1 MREIKFRAIPENRY
15 DEDVDSILDS
25 IAFYTKGKG
34 FDGTF
39 VYGHLN
45 GDYILGDTL
54 DATEEYYNP
63 SYWIKIDKDTIMQYT
78 GLKDK
83 NGKEIYE
90 GDILKDTDNEIYYV
104 DFIRGCF
111 YLRTNYKSF
120 PHLGWTEWLP
130 MCEIDRLADPV
141 DFEIVGNIYENP
153 ELLD

>member
-1 MREIKFRAIPENRY
+1 MREIKFRAIPKNRY

-25 IAFYTKGKG
+25 IAFYTEGKG
-34 FDGTF
+34 FDDTF

-83 NGKEIYE
+83 NGTEVYE
-90 GDILKDTDNEIYYV
+90 GDIVSWNNKIGYIGFLKQEMGYCIILKDTDFRLGHRNIGSGY
-104 DFIRGCF
+104 DF
-111 YLRTNYKSF
+111 N
-120 PHLGWTEWLP
+120 
-130 MCEIDRLADPV
+130 ADIEV
-141 DFEIVGNIYENP
+141 IGNIYENP
-153 ELLD
+153 ELI

>member
-1 MREIKFRAIPENRY
+1 MREIKFRAIPKNRY

-25 IAFYTKGKG
+25 IAFYTEGKG
-34 FDGTF
+34 FDDTF

-78 GLKDK
+78 GLNDK
-83 NGKEIYE
+83 NSKEIYE
-90 GDILKDTDNEIYYV
+90 GDIVRWNNKIGYIGFLKQEMGYCIILKDTDFRLGHRNIGSGY
-104 DFIRGCF
+104 DF
-111 YLRTNYKSF
+111 N
-120 PHLGWTEWLP
+120 
-130 MCEIDRLADPV
+130 ADIEV
-141 DFEIVGNIYENP
+141 IGNIYENP

>member
-15 DEDVDSILDS
+15 DENVDSILDS
-25 IAFYTKGKG
+25 IAFYTEGKG
-34 FDGTF
+34 FDDTF

-83 NGKEIYE
+83 NGVEVYE
-90 GDILKDTDNEIYYV
+90 GDIVSWNNKIGYIGFLKQEMGYCIILKDTDFRLGHRNIGSGY
-104 DFIRGCF
+104 DF
-111 YLRTNYKSF
+111 N
-120 PHLGWTEWLP
+120 
-130 MCEIDRLADPV
+130 ADIEV
-141 DFEIVGNIYENP
+141 IGNIYENP
-153 ELLD
+153 ELI

>member
-1 MREIKFRAIPENRY
+1 MREIKFRAIPKNRY

-25 IAFYTKGKG
+25 IAFYTECKG
-34 FDGTF
+34 FDDTF

-83 NGKEIYE
+83 NGTEVYE
-90 GDILKDTDNEIYYV
+90 GDIVSWNNKIGYIGFLKQEMGYCIILKDTDFRLGHRNIGSGY
-104 DFIRGCF
+104 DF
-111 YLRTNYKSF
+111 N
-120 PHLGWTEWLP
+120 
-130 MCEIDRLADPV
+130 ADIEV
-141 DFEIVGNIYENP
+141 IGNIYENP
-153 ELLD
+153 ELI

>member
-25 IAFYTKGKG
+25 IAFYTEGKG
-34 FDGTF
+34 FDDTF

-54 DATEEYYNP
+54 NVTEEYYNP
-63 SYWIKIDKDTIMQYT
+63 SYWIKINKDTIMQYT

-83 NGKEIYE
+83 NGIEVYE
-90 GDILKDTDNEIYYV
+90 GDIVHARGYYPGEGWFDTGEHDYDFIADVKWDNEKMAYLCNGYY
-104 DFIRGCF
+104 
-111 YLRTNYKSF
+111 L
-120 PHLGWTEWLP
+120 H
-130 MCEIDRLADPV
+130 EIEEV
-141 DFEIVGNIYENP
+141 EIVGNIYENP